1 MAITPTAYSFITF
14 GVTTPLTAPQQAGL
28 FQIPTLEYIKTAD
41 IYVSYTRF
49 STGETTTV
57 TSASPEPVE
66 VYESNGV
73 LTVDISLHLSNN
85 NLGTLTAAD
94 SVRVGRT
101 TEIDELTR
109 TFSDGSVLKASD
121 LNAQSNQLLF
131 AIQEAIDTGSA
142 SLPIDIDNRY
152 NAGGRALKNLGAPSN
167 DKDAV
172 TLEYVTALQLYNG
185 AATPQSWFFTLDSSS
200 NSGADRR
207 LSLSNPTPATAVDN
221 MYLVEVDGV
230 MQRPGPNLDYVVE
243 EANGL
248 YTLVLIGASGLGTGG
263 LPNDTRVTVRN
274 FGTTRNV
281 LVAPFKAGEVDEVS
295 LEIERIANQT
305 GDLISLKSEAGAV
318 LTRID
323 SSGAILIGDPTGPT
337 VNTTYISSS
346 QIEIG
351 DVALSDWTKY
361 GIGLA
366 NANTKGRVDIQG
378 RTPDPADIAFR
389 ITRGESNG
397 SMFPVLS
404 VNYGSEIT
412 VGSGNTGK
420 ITSPSIETVA
430 FTCFGNSIY
439 QGPLLIDS
447 AQTLSIGTGEL
458 TLSRDAV
465 SRVKKVSVDPWNN
478 FASNDSEYGIQV
490 PGVPG
495 AIKMNTA
502 GQTFIGFGGNGNN
515 GIYGG
520 PGSILFNHE
529 GGSRYGPTLQVE
541 RANIFVRGYNIPNVT
556 GNNQG
561 GAAGQTGNDPAFI
574 NYAEQDARD
583 TPLANLDEGDLVCK
597 KQVVTG
603 LPVSF
608 GWWRVNTSVSCPD
621 NVWVNVPINGNLVDY
636 DPLAEFAYRSN
647 GGASGTDHGVYVTA
661 GTWIVRARGYAYFSA
676 GAFNALNGAYVK
688 LQVGTQSG
696 AAVLHQNS
704 VTIGAGSPYIL
715 EFDLSVRLLPGDPVL
730 DIAYLSVKADT
741 TGNPA
746 TVTFTSQF
754 GQAGRYD
761 LTIEKV
767 AP

>member
-66 VYESNGV
+66 IYESNGV
-73 LTVDISLHLSNN
+73 LTADISLHLANN

-152 NAGGRALKNLGAPSN
+152 DAGGRALKNLGAPSN

-200 NSGADRR
+200 NSGNDRR

-263 LPNDTRVTVRN
+263 LPNGTRVTVRN

-389 ITRGESNG
+389 ITRGESTG

-430 FTCFGNSIY
+430 FTCFGNSLY

-515 GIYGG
+515 GSYGG

-541 RANIFVRGYNIPNVT
+541 RANILVRGYNIPNVT

-561 GAAGQTGNDPAFI
+561 GASGETGNNPAFI
-574 NYAEQDARD
+574 NYAELDARN
-583 TPLANLDEGDLVCK
+583 TPLASLNDGDLVCK
-597 KQVVTG
+597 KMVKDAVVR
-603 LPVSF
+603 
-608 GWWRVNTSVSCPD
+608 GWWGCMPTNQVITNAPD
-621 NVWVNVPINGNLVDY
+621 NSYVKVEINSVFAEVDPDGKFGYQGAGNLAF
-636 DPLAEFAYRSN
+636 LE
-647 GGASGTDHGVYVTA
+647 
-661 GTWIVRARGYAYFSA
+661 GTWLVEWEGYINISSNQLGQSHFPKVKLEQDNPGNYTAAYVSRTRDLPPISLEAGVSMENYAYFKIMIVAEGNS
-676 GAFNALNGAYVK
+676 NGDFVSLYVACDFP
-688 LQVGTQSG
+688 SG
-696 AAVLHQNS
+696 AS
-704 VTIGAGSPYIL
+704 SRTITIRNHSCT
-715 EFDLSVRLLPGDPVL
+715 VQRL
-730 DIAYLSVKADT
+730 T
-741 TGNPA
+741 
-746 TVTFTSQF
+746 
-754 GQAGRYD
+754 
-761 LTIEKV
+761 
-767 AP
+767 